1 MGRRPRTPRPTPSK
15 REAVLQRTLERYPWA
30 RLSDDKGDQLELQLL
45 LDGAGEEGRAWIV
58 TAKDTSRLPGPFDGD
73 IYVALGQL
81 HNAQIPREK
90 RGELRTI
97 QTTFHELATMMG
109 RERGGTTY
117 AAIRAGLERLADVSI
132 RAVQTWREGET
143 IAEERRFHL
152 LEAVTY
158 RHRRDREEGGTVIQ
172 VRFAQEVAQS
182 IAEDN
187 IRLLDTAR
195 YFALETPTAK
205 RLYRYLDLRRW
216 RGSEQLH
223 ELTVPLTE
231 LAQHLPIDRS
241 APSHIRRT
249 LDPAHELLITDRFL
263 ASAEYQEVLV
273 PGKKRPVIL
282 VRYQFARPGV
292 AVPESTASLPGFAP
306 ESVQQRDYVRDMVAE
321 ILGTLRDEHSVGFYV
336 QVVKAMPEEVL
347 RNVLGGVRQ
356 AIREGLSLD
365 VARKTF
371 TATVR
376 ARAKAQ
382 RIEL

>member
-1 MGRRPRTPRPTPSK
+1 MGRRSRTSGAPPKT
-15 REAVLQRTLERYPWA
+15 EAILQRTLERYPWA

-58 TAKDTSRLPGPFDGD
+58 SAKDSSRLPGPFDGD

-90 RGELRTI
+90 RGELRTV
-97 QTTFHELATMMG
+97 QTTFRELATLMG
-109 RERGGTTY
+109 RELGGTTY
-117 AAIRAGLERLADVSI
+117 TAIRGGLERLADVSI

-152 LEAVTY
+152 LESVTY
-158 RHRRDREEGGTVIQ
+158 RHRRDKEEGGAVIL

-216 RGSEQLH
+216 RGSERLS
-223 ELTVPLTE
+223 EVTVPLTE
-231 LAQHLPIDRS
+231 LAQHLPIDRV

-249 LDPAHELLITDRFL
+249 LDPAHGLLIAEGFL
-263 ASAEYQEVLV
+263 SSAEYQEVPV

-282 VRYQFARPGV
+282 VRYQFAKP
-292 AVPESTASLPGFAP
+292 ATLAP
-306 ESVQQRDYVRDMVAE
+306 ERTITVPMSVPGPSRNPEYVRDMVAE

-336 QVVKAMPEEVL
+336 QVVKAMPEDVL

-356 AIREGLSLD
+356 SIREGLSLD